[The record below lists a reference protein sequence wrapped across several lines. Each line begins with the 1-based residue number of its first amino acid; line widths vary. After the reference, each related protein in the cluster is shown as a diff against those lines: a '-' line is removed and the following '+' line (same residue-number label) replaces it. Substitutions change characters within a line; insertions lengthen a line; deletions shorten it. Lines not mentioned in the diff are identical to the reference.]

1 LTGLRECAKRRGRF
15 HEEGAMI
22 ELRAFVFLDSL
33 QPQLAAFTGCTGRGF
48 PPVRDDASLWIE
60 VAPGMPIH
68 TITDVCL
75 KATAALPAVQVV
87 ERAYGLLEVHHRDQ
101 GEVRQA
107 GNAALAFLRLRE
119 EDRLKP
125 RVVSHYIIR
134 AVEPMHAQTV
144 NRTRYGSMLIPGE
157 SLFIMETDPA
167 AYITLAANEAEKAAR
182 VKLVHVDAFG
192 AFGRLQ
198 MSGDEAEIDAAAKA
212 AITSVEAITGRARKE
227 DGGR

>member
-1 LTGLRECAKRRGRF
+1 
-15 HEEGAMI
+15 MI

-75 KATAALPAVQVV
+75 KATAVRPAIQVV

-107 GNAALAFLRLRE
+107 GKAALGYLRLE
-119 EDRLKP
+119 TNARLKP
-125 RVVSHYIIR
+125 RVVSSQIIR

-144 NRTRYGSMLIPGE
+144 NRTRYGSMLLPGQ
-157 SLFIMETDPA
+157 SLFIMETEPA
-167 AYITLAANEAEKAAR
+167 GYIALAANEAEKTAR
-182 VKLVHVDAFG
+182 VTLVQVQPFG
-192 AFGRLQ
+192 AYGRLQ
-198 MSGDEAEIDAAAKA
+198 MSGEEAEVDAAAKA
-212 AITSVEAITGRARKE
+212 AVTAIEAIEGREREAAPQSQ
-227 DGGR
+227 

>member
-1 LTGLRECAKRRGRF
+1 
-15 HEEGAMI
+15 MI

-75 KATAALPAVQVV
+75 KATAVQPAIQVV

-107 GNAALAFLRLRE
+107 GEAALNYLRLKE
-119 EDRLKP
+119 ADRMRP
-125 RVVSHYIIR
+125 RVVSSQIIR

-144 NRTRYGSMLIPGE
+144 NRTRYGSMLLPGQ
-157 SLFIMETDPA
+157 SLFIMETEPA
-167 AYITLAANEAEKAAR
+167 AYIALAANEAEKAAR
-182 VKLVHVDAFG
+182 VTLVQVQTFG

-198 MSGDEAEIDAAAKA
+198 MGGEEAEVDAAAKA
-212 AITSVEAITGRARKE
+212 AITAVEAITGREK
-227 DGGR
+227 